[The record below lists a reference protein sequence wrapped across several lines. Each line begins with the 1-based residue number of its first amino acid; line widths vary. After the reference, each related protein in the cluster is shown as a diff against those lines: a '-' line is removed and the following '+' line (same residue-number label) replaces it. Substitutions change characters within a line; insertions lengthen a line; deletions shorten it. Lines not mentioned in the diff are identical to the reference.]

1 MEEAARSRS
10 SSRSQLP
17 AKLDSKDTNRIRM
30 SEIYTDLIDAA
41 SRLGATFE
49 SGIWCEM
56 SFGVVPVRCVVCSR
70 TVRPRPRCG
79 AARHQFSRGK
89 FEHNFTIDNFTQ
101 SQR

>member
-30 SEIYTDLIDAA
+30 PEIYTDLIDAA

-56 SFGVVPVRCVVCSR
+56 SFGVVPISCVVCSR

-79 AARHQFSRGK
+79 AARH
-89 FEHNFTIDNFTQ
+89 H
-101 SQR
+101 

>member
-30 SEIYTDLIDAA
+30 PEIYTDLIVAA
-41 SRLGATFE
+41 SRLRATFE

-56 SFGVVPVRCVVCSR
+56 SFGVVPVRCVHPTR
-70 TVRPRPRCG
+70 VRPRPRLD
-79 AARHQFSRGK
+79 AARQH
-89 FEHNFTIDNFTQ
+89 
-101 SQR
+101 